1 MKFESI
7 LSAIGQ
13 TPHIRL
19 ARLFPDSEVW
29 MKLERQNPGGSIKDR
44 IALGM
49 VDAAE
54 RAGRLA
60 PGGTIVEPTSG
71 NTGIGLAMI
80 AAVRGYRL
88 ILTMPESM
96 SLERRR
102 ALEALGAE
110 VVLTPRVDGMN
121 GAIERA
127 NEIAEGIPNAWI
139 PSQFEN
145 PDNPETHRR
154 TSAREILEDFPD
166 GLDCLVTGI
175 GTGGHITGVG
185 SVLKDAWPNFLV
197 YGVEPV
203 SSNVLNGGEA
213 NLHRIQGVG
222 AGFVPPVL
230 DVGLL
235 DGVIEVTDSEAY
247 EETRQ
252 LARIEGIWC
261 GISTGA
267 NIAAVKILLKRKKF
281 AKVLT
286 YNFDSGERYL
296 SVKELFD

>member
-1 MKFESI
+1 
-7 LSAIGQ
+7 
-13 TPHIRL
+13 
-19 ARLFPDSEVW
+19 

-54 RAGRLA
+54 RSGHLA
-60 PGGTIVEPTSG
+60 PGGTIIEPTSG

-154 TSAREILEDFPD
+154 TSAQEILDDFPD

-252 LARIEGIWC
+252 LARVEGIWC